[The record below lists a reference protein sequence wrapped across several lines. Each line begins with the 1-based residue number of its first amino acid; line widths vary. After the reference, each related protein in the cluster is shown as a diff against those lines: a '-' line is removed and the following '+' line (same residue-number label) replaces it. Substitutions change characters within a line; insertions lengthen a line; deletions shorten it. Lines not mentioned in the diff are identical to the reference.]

1 MSHYMTINDNK
12 QPKYEGR
19 NHNNF
24 FCSEIEI
31 GKTYNSQLL
40 QQVERKDSDLIL
52 DNLISRTQFCKI

>member
-12 QPKYEGR
+12 QWKYEGE
-19 NHNNF
+19 NHNNV
-24 FCSEIEI
+24 FCSKIEI

-40 QQVERKDSDLIL
+40 QQVKRKDSDLIL